1 MFVSE
6 KRVLT
11 VSFPA
16 AAERL
21 AALPRSGWPGT
32 LSRAIYDVGVDHL
45 MRVGPASAVPG
56 TSRLVRVRFTE
67 PSCHEGTMSVG
78 LRWEA
83 VGFTGKLFPA
93 LDADVRLTDDDDGT
107 RVTLTGSYRPPFG
120 TVGVE
125 LDRLVLH
132 TVASA
137 TIRAL
142 LVRLAAYLENAPAFA
157 SAVSPVMLWSAEPE
171 SAAG

>member
-6 KRVLT
+6 DRVLT
-11 VSFPA
+11 VSFRD

-32 LSRAIYDVGVDHL
+32 LSRAVYEVGVEYL
-45 MRVGPASAVPG
+45 MRVGPAGAVPG

-67 PSCHEGTMSVG
+67 PSRHDGTMNVG

-83 VGFTGKLFPA
+83 VGVTGRLFPA
-93 LDADVRLTDDDDGT
+93 LDADIRLTDDDDGV
-107 RVTLTGSYRPPFG
+107 RVTLTGSYRPPLG
-120 TVGVE
+120 VLGVE
-125 LDRLVLH
+125 LDRLVLR
-132 TVASA
+132 TVATA

-142 LVRLAAYLENAPAFA
+142 LARLAAYLEDTPVITAA
-157 SAVSPVMLWSAEPE
+157 SPVMLWPGEPE

>member
-6 KRVLT
+6 ERVLT
-11 VSFPA
+11 VGFRPA
-16 AAERL
+16 ADRL
-21 AALPRSGWPGT
+21 AALPRAGWPGT
-32 LSRAIYDVGVDHL
+32 LSRDIYDVGVDHL
-45 MRVGPASAVPG
+45 MRVGPAGAVPG

-67 PSCHEGTMSVG
+67 PSRHDGTMFVG

-83 VGFTGKLFPA
+83 IGVTGRLFPA
-93 LDADVRLTDDDDGT
+93 LDADIRLTDDDDGT

-120 TVGVE
+120 ALGVE
-125 LDRLVLH
+125 LDRLMLR
-132 TVASA
+132 TVATA

-142 LVRLAAYLENAPAFA
+142 LARLAAYLEDTPVITTASPA
-157 SAVSPVMLWSAEPE
+157 MLWSGEPE